1 MSTIE
6 PCINLQDYD
15 EDEAQRRVDEL
26 LEKYYDKHY
35 DSFEEFQK
43 DLFEKIEKAH
53 NDIEAGNGIPM
64 EEIVAEIREKYG
76 IQCNWF

>member
-53 NDIEAGNGIPM
+53 KDIEEGRVIPM
-64 EEIVAEIREKYG
+64 EIAVAEMRARYG
-76 IQCNWF
+76 I